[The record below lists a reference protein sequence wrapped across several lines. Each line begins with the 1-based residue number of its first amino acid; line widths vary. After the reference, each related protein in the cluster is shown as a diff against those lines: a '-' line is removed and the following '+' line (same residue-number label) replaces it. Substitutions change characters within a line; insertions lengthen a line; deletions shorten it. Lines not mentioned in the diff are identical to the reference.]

1 MCGGNEL
8 CLISI
13 YMLYFTV
20 GPVCKLN
27 FNPLYYF
34 ILPTL
39 DSIFGIYKGLYEF
52 MFIFT
57 LPILLL
63 KQFISIVQ
71 MILAAIKIASID
83 QEKREKANQPL

>member
-1 MCGGNEL
+1 
-8 CLISI
+8 
-13 YMLYFTV
+13 ML
-20 GPVCKLN
+20 P
-27 FNPLYYF
+27 
-34 ILPTL
+34 IL

-52 MFIFT
+52 LFIFT

>member
-1 MCGGNEL
+1 
-8 CLISI
+8 
-13 YMLYFTV
+13 
-20 GPVCKLN
+20 
-27 FNPLYYF
+27 
-34 ILPTL
+34 
-39 DSIFGIYKGLYEF
+39 